1 VFKEALTDLQ
11 QRVEGTLAVS
21 LMGLDG
27 IAIDSVNRGNIPLEN
42 LGAEFGSMIKSI
54 RASNT
59 EINAGEFQQ
68 FSVVTDKYI
77 IVLAAV
83 TSEYFILMVMSPTG
97 NYGKA
102 RFELTKA
109 KYALQDE
116 LV

>member
-1 VFKEALTDLQ
+1 VFREVLSDLQ
-11 QRVEGTLAVS
+11 RRVEGTLAVS

-27 IAIDSVNRGNIPLEN
+27 IAIDSVNGANIPLES

-54 RASNT
+54 RSSNT
-59 EINAGEFQQ
+59 ELNTGEFQQ

-77 IVLAAV
+77 TVLASV
-83 TSEYFILMVMSPTG
+83 TSDYFILMVMSPSG

-116 LV
+116 LA